1 MLSLEATPRDASVF
15 MTTALQLP
23 SFGSH
28 SSVCSPGPLVEATQK
43 SWSPRGDAGASPARF
58 EYSGFFPMS
67 VTMERST
74 PFNYPSTSVAVAIP
88 TKTSRSLSLRM
99 RTLPRMARAR
109 SEPPKSTSAL
119 SETTEGP
126 RISAATAEGAGV
138 LAAREGLVRDR
149 DTGDCSSVDCI
160 TRGPAVV
167 SDTRHRRTRLVGG
180 VVVVARWRRGDSCAR
195 RRGGCPGRGTRG
207 CRRGL
212 ENSATASWVLAWS
225 RRARA
230 RRRLEPARPSPSLA
244 RRGAVASGHTSP
256 ADPNPW
262 LCV

>member
-99 RTLPRMARAR
+99 RTLPRMAARA
-109 SEPPKSTSAL
+109 L
-119 SETTEGP
+119 G
-126 RISAATAEGAGV
+126 AAEVHVGAVGDDRRASNLGCDRRGGGCV
-138 LAAREGLVRDR
+138 LAARE
-149 DTGDCSSVDCI
+149 
-160 TRGPAVV
+160 
-167 SDTRHRRTRLVGG
+167 VG
-180 VVVVARWRRGDSCAR
+180 A
-195 RRGGCPGRGTRG
+195 
-207 CRRGL
+207 
-212 ENSATASWVLAWS
+212 
-225 RRARA
+225 
-230 RRRLEPARPSPSLA
+230 
-244 RRGAVASGHTSP
+244 
-256 ADPNPW
+256 
-262 LCV
+262 